1 MNERVNEI
9 QERLAAISTE
19 VESATGDALTALE
32 TESRSLLAELD
43 TIQKE
48 AQKRQQL
55 RQSVAQGTAGHPMS
69 GIAPEQPSDEER
81 NANEFTKTRRMAV
94 NADQTR
100 AVLISGGTLATPTV
114 VSGINGIN
122 DIAGAKVSSII
133 DMVRVVNCSGMSA
146 NRVAYVAEDVGE
158 AAIQTEGSAATAKEP
173 TFAYIDITPTS
184 VAVTAQISKQAKK
197 QTPLNYSAK
206 VRDQALLALRKKA
219 ASLVTAKLKASALN
233 DTVNATVS
241 TGASKVGVIDEKTL
255 RNLALALGGDEGI
268 GSGVLFLN
276 KADLVAFGDVR
287 GTNEKSAVY
296 EITPDSSNPNTGI
309 IRDGGLSVRYCLN
322 SNLTAC
328 AGTAQP
334 ASSGS
339 NLVTMI
345 YGDPMAL
352 ELDLFSDYEIKVSE
366 DFAFTSLMDTIRG
379 DVELG
384 ADVVVKKAF
393 IALVIPKAGA

>member
-1 MNERVNEI
+1 MNERVTEI

-43 TIQKE
+43 TIQQE

-69 GIAPEQPSDEER
+69 GIAPEQPSAEER
-81 NANEFTKTRRMAV
+81 SANEFVKTRRMAV
-94 NADQTR
+94 NTDQTR
-100 AVLISGGTLATPTV
+100 AVLISGGTLATPTE
-114 VSGINGIN
+114 VSGIN

-133 DMVRVVNCSGMSA
+133 DMVRVVNCTGMSA
-146 NRVAYVAEDVGE
+146 NRVAYVSEDVGE
-158 AAIQTEGSAATAKEP
+158 AATQTEGSAATAKEP

-219 ASLVTAKLKASALN
+219 ASLITAKLKASALN

-241 TGASKVGVIDEKTL
+241 TGTSKVGVIDEKTL

-287 GTNEKSAVY
+287 GTNEKKAVY
-296 EITPDSSNPNTGI
+296 EITPDSANPNTGI

-334 ASSGS
+334 AASSS

-352 ELDLFSDYEIKVSE
+352 ELDLFSDYEIQVSE

-393 IALVIPKAGA
+393 ISLVIPKAGA

>member
-32 TESRSLLAELD
+32 TESRNLLAELD

-55 RQSVAQGTAGHPMS
+55 RQSVAQGTAGRPMP
-69 GIAPEQPSDEER
+69 GIAPDQPSEEER
-81 NANEFTKTRRMAV
+81 SANEFVKTRRMAV
-94 NADQTR
+94 NTDQTR
-100 AVLISGGTLATPTV
+100 AVLISGGTLATPTE
-114 VSGINGIN
+114 VSGIN

-158 AAIQTEGSAATAKEP
+158 ADTQTEGSAATAKEP

-276 KADLVAFGDVR
+276 KADLIAFGDVR
-287 GTNEKSAVY
+287 GTNEKRAVY

-352 ELDLFSDYEIKVSE
+352 ELDLFSDYEIQVSE

>member
-32 TESRSLLAELD
+32 TESRNLLDELD

-55 RQSVAQGTAGHPMS
+55 RQSVAQGTAGRPMP
-69 GIAPEQPSDEER
+69 GIAPDQPSEEER
-81 NANEFTKTRRMAV
+81 SANEFVKTRRMAV
-94 NADQTR
+94 NTDQTR
-100 AVLISGGTLATPTV
+100 AVLISGGTLATPTE
-114 VSGINGIN
+114 VSGIN

-158 AAIQTEGSAATAKEP
+158 AATQTEGSAATAKEP

-197 QTPLNYSAK
+197 QTPLNYSEK
-206 VRDQALLALRKKA
+206 VRNQALLALRKKA

-276 KADLVAFGDVR
+276 KADLIAFGDVR
-287 GTNEKSAVY
+287 GTNEKRAIY

-352 ELDLFSDYEIKVSE
+352 ELDLFSDYEIQVSE

-393 IALVIPKAGA
+393 ISLVIPKAGA

>member
-32 TESRSLLAELD
+32 TESRNLLAELD

-55 RQSVAQGTAGHPMS
+55 RQSVAQGTAGRPMP
-69 GIAPEQPSDEER
+69 GIAPDQPSEEER
-81 NANEFTKTRRMAV
+81 SANEFVKTRRMAV
-94 NADQTR
+94 NTDQTR
-100 AVLISGGTLATPTV
+100 AVLISGGTLATPTE
-114 VSGINGIN
+114 VSGIN

-133 DMVRVVNCSGMSA
+133 DMVRVVNCYGMSA

-158 AAIQTEGSAATAKEP
+158 AATQTEGSAATAKEP

-287 GTNEKSAVY
+287 GTNEKHAVY
-296 EITPDSSNPNTGI
+296 EIIPDSSNPNTGI

-352 ELDLFSDYEIKVSE
+352 ELDLFSDYEIQVSE

-379 DVELG
+379 DVGLG

-393 IALVIPKAGA
+393 ISLVIPKAGS

>member
-19 VESATGDALTALE
+19 VESATGDALAALE
-32 TESRSLLAELD
+32 TESRNLLAELD

-55 RQSVAQGTAGHPMS
+55 RQSVAQGTAGRPMP
-69 GIAPEQPSDEER
+69 GIAPDQPSEEER
-81 NANEFTKTRRMAV
+81 SANEFVKTRRMAV
-94 NADQTR
+94 NTDQTR
-100 AVLISGGTLATPTV
+100 AVLISGGTLATPTE
-114 VSGINGIN
+114 VSGIN
-122 DIAGAKVSSII
+122 DIAGAKISSII

-158 AAIQTEGSAATAKEP
+158 AATQTEGSAATAKEP

-287 GTNEKSAVY
+287 GTNEKRAVY

-352 ELDLFSDYEIKVSE
+352 ELDLFSDYEIQVSE

-393 IALVIPKAGA
+393 ISLVIPKAGA

>member
-32 TESRSLLAELD
+32 TESRNLLAELD

-55 RQSVAQGTAGHPMS
+55 RQSVAQGTAGRPMP
-69 GIAPEQPSDEER
+69 GIAPDQPSEEER
-81 NANEFTKTRRMAV
+81 SANEFVKTRRMAV
-94 NADQTR
+94 NTDQTR
-100 AVLISGGTLATPTV
+100 AVLISGGTLATPTE
-114 VSGINGIN
+114 VSGIN
-122 DIAGAKVSSII
+122 DIAGAKISSII

-158 AAIQTEGSAATAKEP
+158 AATQTEGSAATAKEP

-287 GTNEKSAVY
+287 GTNEKKAVY

-352 ELDLFSDYEIKVSE
+352 ELDLFSDYEIQVSE

-393 IALVIPKAGA
+393 ISLVIPKAGA

>member
-1 MNERVNEI
+1 MNKRVSEI

-32 TESRSLLAELD
+32 TESRNLLAELD

-55 RQSVAQGTAGHPMS
+55 RQSVAQGTAGRPMP
-69 GIAPEQPSDEER
+69 GIAPDQPSEEER
-81 NANEFTKTRRMAV
+81 SANEFVKTRRMAV
-94 NADQTR
+94 NTDQTR
-100 AVLISGGTLATPTV
+100 AVLISGGTLATPTE
-114 VSGINGIN
+114 VSGIN

-133 DMVRVVNCSGMSA
+133 DMVRVVNCYGMSA

-158 AAIQTEGSAATAKEP
+158 AATQTEGSAATAKEP

-287 GTNEKSAVY
+287 GTNEKRAVY

-334 ASSGS
+334 ASSGD

-352 ELDLFSDYEIKVSE
+352 ELDLFSDYEIQVSE

-393 IALVIPKAGA
+393 ISLVIPKAGA

>member
-19 VESATGDALTALE
+19 VDSATGDALTALE
-32 TESRSLLAELD
+32 TESRNLLAELD

-55 RQSVAQGTAGHPMS
+55 RQSVAQGTAGRPMP
-69 GIAPEQPSDEER
+69 GIAPDQPSEEER
-81 NANEFTKTRRMAV
+81 SANEFVKTRRMAV
-94 NADQTR
+94 NTDQTR
-100 AVLISGGTLATPTV
+100 AVLISGGTLATPTE
-114 VSGINGIN
+114 VSGIN

-158 AAIQTEGSAATAKEP
+158 AATQTEGSAATAKEP

-276 KADLVAFGDVR
+276 KADLIAFGDVR
-287 GTNEKSAVY
+287 GTNEKKEVY

-393 IALVIPKAGA
+393 ISLVIPKAGA

>member
-32 TESRSLLAELD
+32 TESRNLLAELD

-48 AQKRQQL
+48 AQKGQQL
-55 RQSVAQGTAGHPMS
+55 RQSVAQGTAGRPMP
-69 GIAPEQPSDEER
+69 GIAPEQPSEEER
-81 NANEFTKTRRMAV
+81 SANEFVKTRRMAV
-94 NADQTR
+94 NTDQTR
-100 AVLISGGTLATPTV
+100 AVLISGGTLATPTE
-114 VSGINGIN
+114 VSGIN

-133 DMVRVVNCSGMSA
+133 DMVRVVNCYGMSA

-158 AAIQTEGSAATAKEP
+158 ADTQTEGSAATAKEP

-287 GTNEKSAVY
+287 GTNEKRAVY

-334 ASSGS
+334 SASGS

-352 ELDLFSDYEIKVSE
+352 ELDLFSDYEIQVSE

-393 IALVIPKAGA
+393 ISLVIPKAGA

>member
-1 MNERVNEI
+1 MNERVTEI

-43 TIQKE
+43 TIQQE

-55 RQSVAQGTAGHPMS
+55 RQSVAQGTAGRPMP
-69 GIAPEQPSDEER
+69 GIAPEQPSVEER
-81 NANEFTKTRRMAV
+81 SANEFVKTHRMAV
-94 NADQTR
+94 NTDQTR
-100 AVLISGGTLATPTV
+100 AVLISGGTLATPTE
-114 VSGINGIN
+114 VSGIN

-133 DMVRVVNCSGMSA
+133 DMVRVVNCTGMSA
-146 NRVAYVAEDVGE
+146 NRVAYVSEDVGE
-158 AAIQTEGSAATAKEP
+158 AATQTEGSAATAKEP

-241 TGASKVGVIDEKTL
+241 TGTSKVGVIDEKTL

-287 GTNEKSAVY
+287 GTNEKKAVY
-296 EITPDSSNPNTGI
+296 EITPDSANPNTGI

-334 ASSGS
+334 AASGS

-352 ELDLFSDYEIKVSE
+352 ELDLFSDYEIQVSE

-393 IALVIPKAGA
+393 ISLVIPKAGA

>member
-1 MNERVNEI
+1 M
-9 QERLAAISTE
+9 
-19 VESATGDALTALE
+19 
-32 TESRSLLAELD
+32 
-43 TIQKE
+43 
-48 AQKRQQL
+48 
-55 RQSVAQGTAGHPMS
+55 P
-69 GIAPEQPSDEER
+69 GIAPEQPSEEER
-81 NANEFTKTRRMAV
+81 SANEFVKTRRMAV
-94 NADQTR
+94 NTDQTR
-100 AVLISGGTLATPTV
+100 AVLISGGTLATPTE
-114 VSGINGIN
+114 VSGIN

-158 AAIQTEGSAATAKEP
+158 AATQTEGSAATAKEP

-287 GTNEKSAVY
+287 GTNEKKAVY

-352 ELDLFSDYEIKVSE
+352 ELDLFSDYEIQVSE

-393 IALVIPKAGA
+393 ISLVIPKAGA